1 MRIGVFQLLAVLLAT
16 STAVQARYEV
26 EVTLPACDYIIRKA
40 ADWGMIND
48 PRYTVFCVAPGLYT
62 CKDIGVVNLKQSGT
76 AKRPRYLRWY
86 DPESPNDIDTHVVNI
101 PPDKQAVIP
110 QFRLMADYWV
120 IDRIVMRGGR
130 QQNTLENESS
140 HNVLNRILIE
150 EGTATLLLQFFESSH
165 NVLQHSVLRNTIAIP
180 GKDSYVIYFHN
191 SEGER
196 IVDNEIYNFGDGIQQ
211 SPLSRN
217 NHVVYGNEMYIT
229 DVLYTDCKG
238 KRDRKGQ
245 CMCSEG
251 MALALKSV
259 DRPGTT
265 FRIENNLIYGLR
277 RHDDFCMGSGTPGVA
292 IDLGSGGNVTRNVII
307 KDNVLLN
314 RVPNNIYTGLHIGDV
329 EISGNVI
336 GYADYGIANV
346 YGDDVSVTDNRFI
359 GNGVDNHTGPRAMRT
374 TYKNNREITGSEEQ
388 GLCYRVKKFTNPHQ
402 GLPSGSAMTALKNK
416 INGKP
421 AIGSFGDNVWNRRNP
436 EP

>member
-1 MRIGVFQLLAVLLAT
+1 MRIGLFQLLAVLLAT
-16 STAVQARYEV
+16 STTVQARYDV

-40 ADWGMIND
+40 ADWGKIND
-48 PRYTVFCVAPGLYT
+48 PRYEVFCVAPGVYT
-62 CKDIGVVNLKQSGT
+62 YKDIGVVSLKRSGT
-76 AKRPRYLRWY
+76 EKRPRYLRWY
-86 DPESPNDIDTHVVNI
+86 DPEHPHDVDTHVVNI
-101 PPDKQAVIP
+101 PLEKQAVIP
-110 QFRLMADYWV
+110 QFRLAADYWV

-130 QQNTLENESS
+130 RQNTLESGAS

-180 GKDSYVIYFHN
+180 GRDSYVIYFHK

-217 NHVVYGNEMYIT
+217 NHVVSGNEMYIT
-229 DVLYTDCKG
+229 DALYTDCKG
-238 KRDRKGQ
+238 KRDRKGP

-251 MALALKSV
+251 MALALKGV

-307 KDNVLLN
+307 RNNVLLN
-314 RVPNNIYTGLHIGDV
+314 RVPNNINMGLHVGDV
-329 EISGNVI
+329 EVSRNVI
-336 GYADYGIANV
+336 GYSKYGITNV
-346 YGDDVSVTDNRFI
+346 YGDRVTITENLFVNNDENY
-359 GNGVDNHTGPRAMRT
+359 HTGSKAVHT
-374 TYKNNREITGSEEQ
+374 IYENNRQASDSEKVS
-388 GLCYRVKKFTNPHQ
+388 LCYRVKKFTNPH
-402 GLPSGSAMTALKNK
+402 TVCVKD
-416 INGKP
+416 
-421 AIGSFGDNVWNRRNP
+421 F
-436 EP
+436 